1 MDDKLTLLPDLTA
14 PPKIRQKRAP
24 KHDFHDGQGSVFA
37 HHHDNGGGWVADTAY
52 VAPTVKVARHAAV
65 YNFAKVYNNCK
76 IEGRSC
82 IYGRARLYD
91 DVHVTGASRISGNSV
106 VAGKTAISGR
116 VYINGHVNV
125 SGCATSDGPSSTQT
139 IISGQI
145 DITGQATLI
154 NVTARNEKTN
164 VWQYISGAPVLKD
177 TAILNFARV
186 SGAAVILGG
195 SIDCVSVL
203 GNAVIRNSALNTFLP
218 NEVRA
223 AVYGKTETDKRNGE
237 LLSSSAVVQILG
249 GTILFST
256 LTLSPLV
263 VTENCRVFN
272 AQLWLSHPV
281 PTPPRIQDAFHPG
294 TGDRVVVAD
303 VHATNWDRF
312 LEHQRASAQPAASHA
327 ALPAIP
333 QIGAA
338 PVLATGSGGQRRIL
352 RLE

>member
-1 MDDKLTLLPDLTA
+1 MDDKITLLPDLTTA
-14 PPKIRQKRAP
+14 PKIRQKRAP

-76 IEGRSC
+76 IEGRSY

-116 VYINGHVNV
+116 VNINGHVNV
-125 SGCATSDGPSSTQT
+125 SGRNTSDCFRLTPS

-177 TAILNFARV
+177 TVILNFSRV
-186 SGAAVILGG
+186 GGTAVILGG
-195 SIDCVSVL
+195 EIDCVSVL
-203 GNAVIRNSALNTFLP
+203 GRAVIQNSALTTYLP
-218 NEVRA
+218 SGVRA
-223 AVYGKTETDKRNGE
+223 AVYGKTETDKQNGV
-237 LLSSSAVVQILG
+237 LLSSCAVVQILG

-256 LTLSPLV
+256 LALSPLV
-263 VTENCRVFN
+263 VTDNCRIFN
-272 AQLWLSHPV
+272 AQLFLSHPV
-281 PTPPRIQDAFHPG
+281 PAPPRIQDALHPG
-294 TGDRVVVAD
+294 HGGSMVVAD

-312 LEHQRASAQPAASHA
+312 LEQQRARAQPATSHD
-327 ALPAIP
+327 ALPVIP

-338 PVLATGSGGQRRIL
+338 PVLETGSGGQRRIL